1 MQKQKK
7 SQLSSRERVMT
18 SLHHKEP
25 DRVPFTLSST
35 GATEVSIIAYENLL
49 KYLGLEEKVE
59 ILSFNSQRAV
69 VSDYFLKKFNV
80 DTRGIYTYTPLHWKI
95 ETFTDNKYDY
105 YKDGWGIV
113 RRKPKTDGFYYDI
126 YKYPMAEINTDNI
139 DKYPWPDPY
148 DPQILKDG
156 RNRAIQMRRETQAA
170 LIVGR
175 TFGNGIFTMG
185 SWLEGFEKWF
195 VDLLQDPKR
204 ACKIMD
210 KILDLKIQYW
220 DRVLAEL
227 GDLIDVVVEYDD
239 LGGQQELLI
248 SPRLYRKYVKPRQKK
263 LFNFIKKK
271 APVSLFFHTDGV
283 VYDII
288 PDFIEVGVDILNPI
302 QFTLAKMDAKKL
314 KGEFGDSLTFC
325 GAGID
330 TQHTL
335 PFGSPQQVKDEVR
348 RQIDIL
354 APGGGFIF
362 ATVHAVQAD
371 VPPENFISMWEALQ
385 EYGIYI

>member
-1 MQKQKK
+1 MQKQEKY
-7 SQLSSRERVMT
+7 QPTPRERVLT
-18 SLHHKEP
+18 SLSHKEP

-49 KYLGLEEKVE
+49 KHLGLEEKVE

-69 VSDYFLKKFNV
+69 VSDYLLKRLHV
-80 DTRGIYTYTPLHWKI
+80 DTRGIYTHIPLHWKI
-95 ETFTDNKYDY
+95 ENFTDGEYDY
-105 YKDGWGIV
+105 YKDGWGII
-113 RRKPKTDGFYYDI
+113 RRKPKNQGLYYDI
-126 YKYPMAEINTDNI
+126 CKHPMTEVDTDNI

-148 DPQILKDG
+148 DPQILHNV
-156 RNRAIQMRRETQAA
+156 RNKAIQMQRETQAA
-170 LIVGR
+170 LTVGR

-185 SWLEGFEKWF
+185 SWLEGFENWF
-195 VDLLQDPKR
+195 TDLLQDPKR
-204 ACKIMD
+204 AGKIMD

-220 DRVLAEL
+220 DKVLTEV
-227 GDLIDVVVEYDD
+227 GDLIDIVVEYDD
-239 LGGQQELLI
+239 LGGQQGLLI

-263 LFNFIKKK
+263 LLSFIKKK
-271 APVSLFFHTDGV
+271 APVSVFLHTDGV

-288 PDFIEVGVDILNPI
+288 PDFIEIGVDILNPI
-302 QFTLAKMDAKKL
+302 QFTLAKMDAKIL
-314 KGEFGDSLTFC
+314 KKDFGDSLTFC
-325 GAGID
+325 GGGID

-385 EYGIYI
+385 EYGFYT